1 MESGTG
7 PIYDGPAPQANLYRA
22 YVAPGGPDG
31 YIGGSMKMTELFVA
45 QLDREI
51 PLSRR
56 VLQRVPEGRQDW
68 KPHEKSTPLW
78 YVAHLVA
85 SMPTW
90 ATMAVLQDSL
100 DLNPTGGSRRPEPWK
115 TTAELLQLFE
125 ESSRK
130 AREAIGG
137 ATDEHLLTTWKLLA
151 GGRTVSETPRHV
163 VIADNFS
170 HMAHHRAQLTTY
182 FRLLDI
188 PVPSVYGPTADERGF

>member
-1 MESGTG
+1 
-7 PIYDGPAPQANLYRA
+7 
-22 YVAPGGPDG
+22 
-31 YIGGSMKMTELFVA
+31 MKMTELFLA
-45 QLDREI
+45 QMDREI

-56 VLQRVPEGRQDW
+56 VLERVPEGKQEW

-85 SMPTW
+85 TMPDW
-90 ATMAVLQDSL
+90 SSMAVLQDSL
-100 DLNPTGGSRRPEPWK
+100 DLNPPGGSTYRRPQPWQK
-115 TTAELLQLFE
+115 ASELLEMLE

-137 ATDEHLLTTWKLLA
+137 TTDEHLLTPWRLMA
-151 GGRTVSETPRHV
+151 GGRTVSETPRYV

-182 FRLLDI
+182 FRLLDL
-188 PVPSVYGPTADERGF
+188 PVPSVYGPTADDRRF

>member
-1 MESGTG
+1 V
-7 PIYDGPAPQANLYRA
+7 QANFSREC
-22 YVAPGGPDG
+22 VAPGGPDG
-31 YIGGSMKMTELFVA
+31 YIGCTMKMTELLVA

-68 KPHEKSTPLW
+68 KPHEKSAPLW

-100 DLNPTGGSRRPEPWK
+100 DLNPAGGSRRPEPWK

-130 AREAIGG
+130 TREAIAGT
-137 ATDEHLLTTWKLLA
+137 TDEHLLTTWKLLA